1 MANHYQHPVV
11 TRRDRALE
19 QLLELLTRIVELWVE
34 FWAATEPGQHA
45 NGATDRW
52 SETLHNIPTPNPHEQ
67 LTVDTGRYTKL
78 LAAQVISGDPELT
91 ECKET
96 ATNLNSGQPNSSRL
110 ESGPLTAVDG
120 WTLAGN
126 LYDPTGGAA

>member
-11 TRRDRALE
+11 TRRDCAVER
-19 QLLELLTRIVELWVE
+19 LLELLTRIVELWVE
-34 FWAATEPGQHA
+34 FWAATEPGVHA
-45 NGATDRW
+45 TGATDRW
-52 SETLHNIPTPNPHEQ
+52 GDTLHDIDITAVHDGLAP
-67 LTVDTGRYTKL
+67 DTGRYAQL

-91 ECKET
+91 DIT
-96 ATNLNSGQPNSSRL
+96 
-110 ESGPLTAVDG
+110 G